1 MERVFKFRKAIRFPK
16 LADPDPEV
24 IQLFRRIDDRG
35 DVSRDDLVYVKA
47 VLKAWRA
54 REDLPELR
62 GLLGVRARRGR
73 RRKQLTVD
81 REGRIAVHYGLLRQQ
96 GAVDPAGET
105 AERFNCE
112 LRSVER
118 AWTAHKDLVEAML
131 SAVARCGVPVRV
143 ERERPTKK
151 R

>member
-81 REGRIAVHYGLLRQQ
+81 REGMIAVHYGLLRQQ
-96 GAVDPAGET
+96 GAVDPVGET

-131 SAVARCGVPVRV
+131 SAVAQCGVPVRV
-143 ERERPTKK
+143 ECERPTKK